1 VDTAA
6 ARPVHP
12 RLRRNGVSDDD
23 RYDCEVKEGS
33 LSMRDLRNTLNDR
46 WKDGWALHQVFT
58 QNGNTVIVYARAG
71 R

>member
-1 VDTAA
+1 
-6 ARPVHP
+6 
-12 RLRRNGVSDDD
+12 VSDDD
-23 RYDCEVKEGS
+23 RYDCEVKEGD

-46 WKDGWALHQVFT
+46 WKGGWALHQLLI